1 MLREIVVRRGSI
13 GGMRATSSSTST
25 SGRRTLSITVLEVAI
40 VAVATGRVWHGAA
53 HNGRSGAT
61 TLLLLMS

>member
-1 MLREIVVRRGSI
+1 
-13 GGMRATSSSTST
+13 
-25 SGRRTLSITVLEVAI
+25 VAI

>member
-1 MLREIVVRRGSI
+1 
-13 GGMRATSSSTST
+13 MRATSSSTS
-25 SGRRTLSITVLEVAI
+25 GLRTLFITVAVVAVAI
-40 VAVATGRVWHGAA
+40 VAVATGRVWHGAS